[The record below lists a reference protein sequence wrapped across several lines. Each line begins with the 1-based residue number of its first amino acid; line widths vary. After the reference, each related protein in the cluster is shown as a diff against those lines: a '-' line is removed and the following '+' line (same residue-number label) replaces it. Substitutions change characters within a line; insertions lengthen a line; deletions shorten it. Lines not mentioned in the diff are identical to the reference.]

1 MDPVEAGEWLVGRP
15 QQLVFLTG
23 LDPNNKE
30 SHSALVSTFGSL
42 MLDSINIDVTHP
54 LDNTYLKFKFSMKAE
69 NCLWIAS
76 LAVATLFSLRI

>member
-30 SHSALVSTFGSL
+30 SHSALVSTFGL
-42 MLDSINIDVTHP
+42 QQEITVLTARKAKDEKLDVGF
-54 LDNTYLKFKFSMKAE
+54 YQY
-69 NCLWIAS
+69 
-76 LAVATLFSLRI
+76 